1 MADLPLQGL
10 KVLDFCWVAVGPMT
24 TKYLSE
30 YGATV
35 LRVESAKRPE
45 TLRRAGPFA
54 GGQSGINRSGYFAN
68 YNANKYGLSIDM
80 SHPRAPELILRIAEW
95 ADVVTENFTP
105 GTLERWGLGY
115 DELSKVNPRIV
126 LFSAS
131 MLGRGG
137 PMQTQP
143 GFGAVLSSLAGYTNI
158 IGWPDR
164 GPVNPYGAYTDFVCP
179 KFAVAA
185 ILAAVDRQ
193 RATGRG
199 THLDMSQLET
209 SLHFGGPMLLDA
221 AVNGREPELVGNR
234 HPAASPHGAYPC
246 APELRPAHGEP
257 VEPHPAHGEP
267 VEPHPAHG
275 EPVEPHPAHGEPVEP
290 HPAHP
295 EPVEGRHSRE
305 SGNPDPDAET
315 DRWITIAVFTD
326 AQWAALRDEMVAD
339 GVTDA
344 QSGEFRTFRVRK
356 AHEDKLDGIIAG
368 WTANHNRHEL
378 MRRLQSVGV
387 PAGVVNDTRDLF
399 EDAQLQHRN
408 HFTWLDHPEMGPY
421 ATDYTESHLSA
432 TPGRLDR
439 PAPLLGQDTEHAL
452 REIVGLSEAE
462 YQELKEAGALE

>member
-1 MADLPLQGL
+1 MADLPLAGL

-54 GGQSGINRSGYFAN
+54 GGESGVNRSGYFAN

-80 SHPRAPELILRIAEW
+80 SHPQAPGLILRIAEW

-115 DELSKVNPRIV
+115 DELSRVNPRIV

-137 PMQTQP
+137 PMQAQP

-179 KFAVAA
+179 KFAVSA

-234 HPAASPHGAYPC
+234 HPSASPHGAYPC
-246 APELRPAHGEP
+246 APDANGE
-257 VEPHPAHGEP
+257 A
-267 VEPHPAHG
+267 
-275 EPVEPHPAHGEPVEP
+275 
-290 HPAHP
+290 
-295 EPVEGRHSRE
+295 
-305 SGNPDPDAET
+305 
-315 DRWITIAVFTD
+315 DRWIAIAAFDD
-326 AQWAALRDEMVAD
+326 AQWEALRDEIAAD
-339 GVTDA
+339 GFTDVT
-344 QSGEFRTFRVRK
+344 SGEFRTFRVRK
-356 AHEDKLDGIIAG
+356 AHEDKLDGIIAN
-368 WTANHNRHEL
+368 WTAGYDRHEL
-378 MRRLQSVGV
+378 MRRLQAVGV

-399 EDAQLQHRN
+399 EDPQLRHRE
-408 HFTWLDHPEMGPY
+408 HFTWLDHPEMGSY
-421 ATDYTESHLSA
+421 ATDYTETQLSL

-452 REIVGLSEAE
+452 REIVGLSAE
-462 YQELKEAGALE
+462 EYRELQEAGALE

>member
-1 MADLPLQGL
+1 MDALPLDGL

-24 TKYLSE
+24 TKYLAE

-35 LRVESAKRPE
+35 LRVESGKRPE

-54 GGQSGINRSGYFAN
+54 GGESGINRSGYFAN
-68 YNANKYGLSIDM
+68 YNANKLGLSIDM
-80 SHPRAPELILRIAEW
+80 GHPRASELILRIARW

-115 DELSKVNPRIV
+115 DQLREANPRII

-137 PMQTQP
+137 PMEAQP

-179 KFAVAA
+179 KFAVSA

-193 RATGRG
+193 RRTGDG
-199 THLDMSQLET
+199 THLDMSQLEC
-209 SLHFGGPMLLDA
+209 SLHFGGSMLLDR

-234 HPAASPHGAYPC
+234 HPSASPHGAYPC
-246 APELRPAHGEP
+246 RP
-257 VEPHPAHGEP
+257 
-267 VEPHPAHG
+267 
-275 EPVEPHPAHGEPVEP
+275 
-290 HPAHP
+290 
-295 EPVEGRHSRE
+295 E
-305 SGNPDPDAET
+305 SGGES
-315 DRWITIAVFTD
+315 DRWVAIAVHTD
-326 AQWAALRDEMVAD
+326 DQWAALRDEMIAD
-339 GVTDA
+339 GYADA
-344 QSGEFRTFRVRK
+344 ASGEFRTFRVRK
-356 AHEDKLDGIIAG
+356 AHEDKLDGIIAQ
-368 WTANHNRHEL
+368 WTVTQERRAL
-378 MRRLQSVGV
+378 MQRLQAVGV
-387 PAGVVNDTRDLF
+387 PAGVVNDTHDLF
-399 EDAQLQHRN
+399 DDAQLQHRN

-421 ATDYTESHLSA
+421 ATDYSEMHLSA

-452 REIVGLSEAE
+452 LNIVGLTQDE
-462 YQELKEAGALE
+462 YHELEQDNLLQ

>member
-1 MADLPLQGL
+1 MTALPLEGL

-80 SHPRAPELILRIAEW
+80 SHPQAPELILRIVEW

-115 DELSKVNPRIV
+115 DELSKVNPRII

-193 RATGRG
+193 RVTGQG

-221 AVNGREPELVGNR
+221 AVNGWEPELVGNR

-246 APELRPAHGEP
+246 APDTAP
-257 VEPHPAHGEP
+257 
-267 VEPHPAHG
+267 
-275 EPVEPHPAHGEPVEP
+275 
-290 HPAHP
+290 
-295 EPVEGRHSRE
+295 RHSGE
-305 SGNPDPDAET
+305 SRNPDSNGET
-315 DRWITIAVFTD
+315 DRWIAIAAFTD
-326 AQWAALRDEMVAD
+326 EQWAALRDMMVAD

-356 AHEDKLDGIIAG
+356 VHEDKLDGIIAG

-439 PAPLLGQDTEHAL
+439 PAPLLGQDTEYAL
-452 REIVGLSEAE
+452 REIVGLSEVE
-462 YQELKEAGALE
+462 YRALEEAGALE

>member
-1 MADLPLQGL
+1 
-10 KVLDFCWVAVGPMT
+10 MT

-54 GGQSGINRSGYFAN
+54 GGGSGINRSGYFAN
-68 YNANKYGLSIDM
+68 YNANKFGLSIDM
-80 SHPRAPELILRIAEW
+80 SHPSAPELILRIARW

-115 DELSKVNPRIV
+115 AQLSEANPSII

-193 RATGRG
+193 RRTGTG

-209 SLHFGGPMLLDA
+209 SLHFGGPMLLDC

-234 HPAASPHGAYPC
+234 HNAASPHGAYPC
-246 APELRPAHGEP
+246 APDANGE
-257 VEPHPAHGEP
+257 
-267 VEPHPAHG
+267 
-275 EPVEPHPAHGEPVEP
+275 
-290 HPAHP
+290 
-295 EPVEGRHSRE
+295 S
-305 SGNPDPDAET
+305 
-315 DRWITIAVFTD
+315 DRWIALAVFTD
-326 AQWAALRDEMVAD
+326 AQWTALRDVMLAD
-339 GVTDA
+339 GFTDA
-344 QSGEFRTFRVRK
+344 ASGEFRTFRVRK
-356 AHEDKLDGIIAG
+356 AHEDKLEGIIAN
-368 WTANHNRHEL
+368 WTEPQDRHTL
-378 MRRLQSVGV
+378 MRRLQAVGV

-399 EDAQLQHRN
+399 NDAQLQHRN

-421 ATDYTESHLSA
+421 ATDYSEVQLSS

-439 PAPLLGQDTEHAL
+439 PAPLLGQDTQHAL
-452 REIVGLSEAE
+452 LNIVGLSEAE
-462 YQELKEAGALE
+462 YGALEADGVLE

>member
-1 MADLPLQGL
+1 MTTALPLTGL

-24 TKYLSE
+24 TKYLAE

-35 LRVESAKRPE
+35 LRVESARRPE

-80 SHPRAPELILRIAEW
+80 GHPRAPELILRIAEW

-115 DELSKVNPRIV
+115 DELRRVNPRII

-193 RATGRG
+193 RRTGQG
-199 THLDMSQLET
+199 THLDMSQLEC

-234 HPAASPHGAYPC
+234 HPSAAPHGAYPC
-246 APELRPAHGEP
+246 APDADAPETDATDADDPAG
-257 VEPHPAHGEP
+257 
-267 VEPHPAHG
+267 
-275 EPVEPHPAHGEPVEP
+275 
-290 HPAHP
+290 
-295 EPVEGRHSRE
+295 
-305 SGNPDPDAET
+305 AET
-315 DRWITIAVFTD
+315 DRWIAIAVFAD
-326 AQWAALRDEMVAD
+326 DQWAALRDIMLAD
-339 GVTDA
+339 GVADIA
-344 QSGEFRTFRVRK
+344 SGEFRSFRVRK
-356 AHEDKLDGIIAG
+356 AHEDKLDGIIAR
-368 WTANHNRHEL
+368 WTARHRRHNL
-378 MRRLQSVGV
+378 MRRLQSAGV
-387 PAGVVNDTRDLF
+387 PAGIVNDTRDLF
-399 EDAQLQHRN
+399 ADAQLRHRN

-421 ATDYTESHLSA
+421 ATDYTEFALSA

-439 PAPLLGQDTEHAL
+439 PAPLLGQHTEHAL
-452 REIVGLSEAE
+452 REIVGLTAAE
-462 YQELKEAGALE
+462 YQTLLADGALE

>member
-1 MADLPLQGL
+1 MATLPLEGL

-24 TKYLSE
+24 TKYLAE

-35 LRVESAKRPE
+35 LRVESNKRPE

-80 SHPRAPELILRIAEW
+80 GHPRAPELILRIAQW
-95 ADVVTENFTP
+95 ADVITENFTP

-115 DELSKVNPRIV
+115 EQLSEVNPRVV

-179 KFAVAA
+179 KFAIAA

-193 RATGRG
+193 RRTGQG
-199 THLDMSQLET
+199 THLDMSQLEA
-209 SLHFGGPMLLDA
+209 SLHFGGSMLLDR

-246 APELRPAHGEP
+246 IPDDGGET
-257 VEPHPAHGEP
+257 E
-267 VEPHPAHG
+267 
-275 EPVEPHPAHGEPVEP
+275 
-290 HPAHP
+290 
-295 EPVEGRHSRE
+295 
-305 SGNPDPDAET
+305 
-315 DRWITIAVFTD
+315 RWIAVAVFTD
-326 AQWAALRDEMVAD
+326 QQWVALRDEMTAD
-339 GVTDA
+339 GFADA
-344 QSGEFRTFRVRK
+344 ASGEFRTFRVRK
-356 AHEDKLDGIIAG
+356 AHEDKLEELVAR
-368 WTANHNRHEL
+368 WTSTQERHAL
-378 MRRLQSVGV
+378 MRRLQAVGV
-387 PAGVVNDTRDLF
+387 PAGVVNDTHDLF
-399 EDAQLQHRN
+399 DDPQLQHRN
-408 HFTWLDHPEMGPY
+408 HFTWLDHPEMGSY
-421 ATDYTESHLSA
+421 ATDYSEMELSA

-439 PAPLLGQDTEHAL
+439 AAPLLGQDTEHGL
-452 REIVGLSEAE
+452 VQIVGLTAAE
-462 YQELKEAGALE
+462 YRSLADDGVLD

>member
-1 MADLPLQGL
+1 MDALPLDGL

-24 TKYLSE
+24 TKYLAE

-35 LRVESAKRPE
+35 LRVESANRPE

-54 GGQSGINRSGYFAN
+54 GGESGINRSGYFAN
-68 YNANKYGLSIDM
+68 YNANKFGLSIDM
-80 SHPRAPELILRIAEW
+80 SHPRAAELILRIARW
-95 ADVVTENFTP
+95 ADVITENFTP

-115 DELSKVNPRIV
+115 EQLREANPRII

-137 PMQTQP
+137 PMQSQP

-193 RATGRG
+193 RRTGVG
-199 THLDMSQLET
+199 THLDMSQLEA
-209 SLHFGGPMLLDA
+209 SLHFGGPMLLDCS
-221 AVNGREPELVGNR
+221 VNGREPALVGNR
-234 HPAASPHGAYPC
+234 HPSASPHGAYPC
-246 APELRPAHGEP
+246 APDGPNADRQ
-257 VEPHPAHGEP
+257 
-267 VEPHPAHG
+267 
-275 EPVEPHPAHGEPVEP
+275 
-290 HPAHP
+290 P
-295 EPVEGRHSRE
+295 ES
-305 SGNPDPDAET
+305 
-315 DRWITIAVFTD
+315 DRWITIAVHTD
-326 AQWAALRDEMVAD
+326 EQWAALRDEMVAD
-339 GVTDA
+339 GFADA
-344 QSGEFRTFRVRK
+344 ASGEFRTFRVRK
-356 AHEDKLDGIIAG
+356 AHEDKLEGIIAG
-368 WTANHNRHEL
+368 WTASQDRHAL
-378 MRRLQSVGV
+378 MRRLQTVGV

-399 EDAQLQHRN
+399 DDAQLQHRN

-421 ATDYTESHLSA
+421 ATDYSEVRLSA

-452 REIVGLSEAE
+452 TQIVGLTEAE
-462 YQELKEAGALE
+462 YRTLAEDGVLQ

>member
-1 MADLPLQGL
+1 MATLPLEGL

-35 LRVESAKRPE
+35 LRVESGKRPE

-54 GGQSGINRSGYFAN
+54 GGESGINRSGYFAN
-68 YNANKYGLSIDM
+68 YNANKFGLSIDM
-80 SHPRAPELILRIAEW
+80 SHPSAPELILRIARW

-115 DELSKVNPRIV
+115 EQLSEANPRII

-193 RATGRG
+193 RRTGTG

-209 SLHFGGPMLLDA
+209 SLHFGGPMLLDC

-234 HPAASPHGAYPC
+234 HNAASPHGAYPC
-246 APELRPAHGEP
+246 APDANGE
-257 VEPHPAHGEP
+257 
-267 VEPHPAHG
+267 
-275 EPVEPHPAHGEPVEP
+275 
-290 HPAHP
+290 
-295 EPVEGRHSRE
+295 S
-305 SGNPDPDAET
+305 
-315 DRWITIAVFTD
+315 DRWIALAVFTD
-326 AQWAALRDEMVAD
+326 AQWTALRDVMLAD
-339 GVTDA
+339 GFTDA
-344 QSGEFRTFRVRK
+344 ASGEFRTFRVRK
-356 AHEDKLDGIIAG
+356 AHEDKLEGIIAN
-368 WTANHNRHEL
+368 WTEPQDRHTL
-378 MRRLQSVGV
+378 MRRLQAVGV

-399 EDAQLQHRN
+399 NDAQLQHRN

-421 ATDYTESHLSA
+421 ATDYSEVQLSS

-439 PAPLLGQDTEHAL
+439 PAPLLGQDTQHAL
-452 REIVGLSEAE
+452 LNIVGLSEAE
-462 YQELKEAGALE
+462 YGALEADGVLE

>member
-1 MADLPLQGL
+1 MSAALPLAGL

-24 TKYLSE
+24 TKYLAE

-35 LRVESAKRPE
+35 LRVESGRRPE

-54 GGQSGINRSGYFAN
+54 GGVAGINRSGYFAN

-80 SHPRAPELILRIAEW
+80 GHPRALELILRIAEW

-115 DELSKVNPRIV
+115 EQLSAANPRLV

-199 THLDMSQLET
+199 THLDMSQLEC

-221 AVNGREPELVGNR
+221 AVNGREPELMGNR

-246 APELRPAHGEP
+246 AAEGEIPAGAGMTAGSMADPGAAEGNGE
-257 VEPHPAHGEP
+257 
-267 VEPHPAHG
+267 
-275 EPVEPHPAHGEPVEP
+275 
-290 HPAHP
+290 
-295 EPVEGRHSRE
+295 S
-305 SGNPDPDAET
+305 
-315 DRWITIAVFTD
+315 DRWIAIAVFND
-326 AQWAALRDEMVAD
+326 RQWDALRDVMAAD
-339 GVTDA
+339 GVGEIA
-344 QSGEFRTFRVRK
+344 AGEFGNFRVRK
-356 AHEDKLDGIIAG
+356 AHEGRLDGIIAG
-368 WTANHNRHEL
+368 WTARHNRHAL
-378 MRRLQSVGV
+378 MARLQAAGV

-399 EDAQLQHRN
+399 EDGQLRHRG
-408 HFTWLDHPEMGPY
+408 HFTWLEHPEMGPY
-421 ATDYTESHLSA
+421 ATDATEFRLSE
-432 TPGRLDR
+432 TPGRLER
-439 PAPLLGQDTEHAL
+439 PAPLLGQHTEEAL
-452 REIVGLSEAE
+452 REVVGLTRAE
-462 YQELKEAGALE
+462 YASLAADGVLE

>member
-1 MADLPLQGL
+1 MAGLPLEGL

-35 LRVESAKRPE
+35 LRVESGKRPE

-54 GGQSGINRSGYFAN
+54 GGESGINRSGYFAN

-80 SHPRAPELILRIAEW
+80 SHEKAPELILRIAEW

-115 DELSKVNPRIV
+115 DELSRVNPRIV

-209 SLHFGGPMLLDA
+209 SLHFGGPMLLDS
-221 AVNGREPELVGNR
+221 AVNGREPALVGNR

-246 APELRPAHGEP
+246 APDLNDGSN
-257 VEPHPAHGEP
+257 G
-267 VEPHPAHG
+267 G
-275 EPVEPHPAHGEPVEP
+275 
-290 HPAHP
+290 
-295 EPVEGRHSRE
+295 
-305 SGNPDPDAET
+305 ET
-315 DRWITIAVFTD
+315 DRWIAIAVFND
-326 AQWAALRDEMVAD
+326 AQWAALRDVMAAD
-339 GVTDA
+339 GVTDV

-368 WTANHNRHEL
+368 
-378 MRRLQSVGV
+378 
-387 PAGVVNDTRDLF
+387 
-399 EDAQLQHRN
+399 
-408 HFTWLDHPEMGPY
+408 LDGEF
-421 ATDYTESHLSA
+421 
-432 TPGRLDR
+432 
-439 PAPLLGQDTEHAL
+439 
-452 REIVGLSEAE
+452 
-462 YQELKEAGALE
+462 

>member
-1 MADLPLQGL
+1 MSALPLEGL

-24 TKYLSE
+24 TKYLAE

-68 YNANKYGLSIDM
+68 YNANKYGVSIDM
-80 SHPRAPELILRIAEW
+80 SHPSAPELILRIVEW

-115 DELSKVNPRIV
+115 DELRMVNPRVV

-199 THLDMSQLET
+199 THLDMSQLEA

-221 AVNGREPELVGNR
+221 GVNGREPGPVGNR
-234 HPAASPHGAYPC
+234 HPAATPHGAYPC
-246 APELRPAHGEP
+246 APDENG
-257 VEPHPAHGEP
+257 
-267 VEPHPAHG
+267 
-275 EPVEPHPAHGEPVEP
+275 
-290 HPAHP
+290 
-295 EPVEGRHSRE
+295 
-305 SGNPDPDAET
+305 ET
-315 DRWITIAVFTD
+315 DRWIAIAVFSD
-326 AQWAALRDEMVAD
+326 AQWAALRAEMLGD
-339 GVTDA
+339 GVTEA
-344 QSGEFRTFRVRK
+344 ESGEFRTFRVRK
-356 AHEDKLDGIIAG
+356 AHEDKLDGIIAR
-368 WTANHNRHEL
+368 WTAGQGRHEL
-378 MRRLQSVGV
+378 MRRLQAVGV

-399 EDAQLQHRN
+399 EDAQLRHRN
-408 HFTWLDHPEMGPY
+408 HFTWLDHPEMGLY
-421 ATDYTESHLSA
+421 ATDYAESRLSA

-439 PAPLLGQDTEHAL
+439 PAPLLGQDTEYAL
-452 REIVGLSEAE
+452 RDIVGLSAE
-462 YQELKEAGALE
+462 EYRELAEAGALA

>member
-1 MADLPLQGL
+1 MATLPLEGL

-35 LRVESAKRPE
+35 LRVESGKRPE

-54 GGQSGINRSGYFAN
+54 GGESGINRSGYFAN
-68 YNANKYGLSIDM
+68 YNANKFGLSIDM
-80 SHPRAPELILRIAEW
+80 SHPSAPELILRIARW

-115 DELSKVNPRIV
+115 AQLSEANPSII

-193 RATGRG
+193 RRTGTG

-209 SLHFGGPMLLDA
+209 SLHFGGPMLLDC

-234 HPAASPHGAYPC
+234 HNAASPHGAYPC
-246 APELRPAHGEP
+246 APDANGE
-257 VEPHPAHGEP
+257 
-267 VEPHPAHG
+267 
-275 EPVEPHPAHGEPVEP
+275 
-290 HPAHP
+290 
-295 EPVEGRHSRE
+295 S
-305 SGNPDPDAET
+305 
-315 DRWITIAVFTD
+315 DRWIALAVFTD
-326 AQWAALRDEMVAD
+326 AQWTALRDVMLAD
-339 GVTDA
+339 GFTDA
-344 QSGEFRTFRVRK
+344 ASGEFRTFRVRK
-356 AHEDKLDGIIAG
+356 AHEDKLEGIIAT
-368 WTANHNRHEL
+368 WTAPQDRHDL
-378 MRRLQSVGV
+378 MRRLQAVGV

-399 EDAQLQHRN
+399 NDAQLQHRN

-421 ATDYTESHLSA
+421 ATDYSEVQLSS

-439 PAPLLGQDTEHAL
+439 PAPLLGQDTQHAL
-452 REIVGLSEAE
+452 RNIVGLSEAE
-462 YQELKEAGALE
+462 YGALEADGVLE

>member
-1 MADLPLQGL
+1 MAALPLEGL

-80 SHPRAPELILRIAEW
+80 GHPQAPELILRIAEW
-95 ADVVTENFTP
+95 ADVITENFTP

-221 AVNGREPELVGNR
+221 AVNGHEPELVGNR

-246 APELRPAHGEP
+246 APVSKDGDNG
-257 VEPHPAHGEP
+257 V
-267 VEPHPAHG
+267 
-275 EPVEPHPAHGEPVEP
+275 
-290 HPAHP
+290 
-295 EPVEGRHSRE
+295 
-305 SGNPDPDAET
+305 ET
-315 DRWITIAVFTD
+315 DRWIAIAVFTD
-326 AQWAALRDEMVAD
+326 GQWSALRDEMVAD
-339 GVTDA
+339 GVADA
-344 QSGEFRTFRVRK
+344 ASGEFRTFRVRK

-368 WTANHNRHEL
+368 WTANHDRHEL
-378 MRRLQSVGV
+378 MGRLQAVGV

-399 EDAQLQHRN
+399 EDEQLRHRN
-408 HFTWLDHPEMGPY
+408 HFTWLDHPEMGRY

-439 PAPLLGQDTEHAL
+439 PAPLLGQDTEYAL
-452 REIVGLSEAE
+452 REIIGLTAE
-462 YQELKEAGALE
+462 EYGALAKAGALE

>member
-1 MADLPLQGL
+1 MGTADLPLDGLPLSGL

-24 TKYLSE
+24 TKYLAE

-35 LRVESAKRPE
+35 LRVESHNRPE

-54 GGQSGINRSGYFAN
+54 GGQAGINRSGYFAN

-80 SHPRAPELILRIAEW
+80 SHPRAPELVLRIAKW

-105 GTLERWGLGY
+105 GTMERWGLGY
-115 DELSKVNPRIV
+115 DELSAVNPGII

-137 PMQTQP
+137 PMQAQP

-193 RATGRG
+193 RRTGAG
-199 THLDMSQLET
+199 THLDMSQLEA
-209 SLHFGGPMLLDA
+209 SLHFGGPMLLDC

-234 HPAASPHGAYPC
+234 HPAAAPHGAYPC
-246 APELRPAHGEP
+246 APDANGE
-257 VEPHPAHGEP
+257 
-267 VEPHPAHG
+267 
-275 EPVEPHPAHGEPVEP
+275 
-290 HPAHP
+290 
-295 EPVEGRHSRE
+295 S
-305 SGNPDPDAET
+305 
-315 DRWITIAVFTD
+315 DRWIAIAVFTD
-326 AQWAALRDEMVAD
+326 GQWAALRDLMAAD
-339 GVTDA
+339 GIADA
-344 QSGEFRTFRVRK
+344 ASGEFRTFRVRK

-368 WTANHNRHEL
+368 WTSRHDRHAL
-378 MRRLQSVGV
+378 MQRLQSAGI

-399 EDAQLQHRN
+399 DDAQLQHRN
-408 HFTWLDHPEMGPY
+408 HFTWLNHPEMGDY
-421 ATDYTESHLSA
+421 ATDYSETRLSD
-432 TPGRLDR
+432 TPGRLNR
-439 PAPLLGQDTEHAL
+439 PAPLLGQDTRQAL
-452 REIVGLSEAE
+452 TEIVGLTESEYESLA
-462 YQELKEAGALE
+462 AGGVLE